1 MRHETLLVEIGTEEL
16 PPKSL
21 LALQTAFAENMQKAL
36 DARQFQY
43 GPVAA
48 FATPRRLAVRIADCV
63 EIQPEQLVQ
72 RKGPKLS
79 AAFDGDGKPTKAL
92 SGFLKSCGITD
103 PNLLDQEET
112 EKGAWVVYRSTQAGA
127 TLGAEIQAML
137 TEATASLPIAKRM
150 RWQSYRTE
158 FVRPV
163 RWLVALYGNEILNCQ
178 FHGRSAGASTYAHRA
193 MYGDDPIILSHAD
206 EYETKLEAGF
216 VIANFEK
223 RQALISEQ
231 LAAAAKASGATASDD
246 PALLEEVTALTEWPS
261 VLRGD
266 FDPSFLAVP
275 EEALISAMR
284 EHQRYFHLR
293 DAAGQLQPRFL
304 TVANLESAQPA
315 RVVAGNERVIRPR
328 LTDAQFFYNKDLKK
342 PLDKALG
349 QLNQVVFQNELGSFG
364 DKARRISALA
374 SIIAKDL
381 GEDEAEAARA
391 GLLAKTDLVSLMV
404 GEFPEL
410 QGIMGS
416 YYAKAQGESS
426 AVADSILGH
435 YLPRFSGD
443 ALPGSLTACAVAIAD
458 RIDTLVGLFGIGQ
471 PPTGSKDPF
480 ALRRQ
485 SLAVVRICI
494 EVPLDLDLM
503 ALLEASARL
512 HTAECDIAPVMAYI
526 LDRFENLLTERGVKW
541 DSIRAIRARP
551 SGIHNLLTASED
563 IKSLDHFRL
572 SDASALVIKAQKRV
586 QNILDKADLGATG
599 NINPAHFNVPVEAQ
613 LITCIQSIEAVR
625 TESIAIRL
633 ANVAD
638 SAEIIDSYFK
648 EVMVMDENLTI
659 RENRLNTLNHLNR
672 ALTDIAAFNLL
683 Q

>member
-1 MRHETLLVEIGTEEL
+1 M
-16 PPKSL
+16 
-21 LALQTAFAENMQKAL
+21 
-36 DARQFQY
+36 
-43 GPVAA
+43 
-48 FATPRRLAVRIADCV
+48 
-63 EIQPEQLVQ
+63 
-72 RKGPKLS
+72 
-79 AAFDGDGKPTKAL
+79 
-92 SGFLKSCGITD
+92 
-103 PNLLDQEET
+103 
-112 EKGAWVVYRSTQAGA
+112 
-127 TLGAEIQAML
+127 
-137 TEATASLPIAKRM
+137 
-150 RWQSYRTE
+150 
-158 FVRPV
+158 
-163 RWLVALYGNEILNCQ
+163 
-178 FHGRSAGASTYAHRA
+178 
-193 MYGDDPIILSHAD
+193 
-206 EYETKLEAGF
+206 
-216 VIANFEK
+216 
-223 RQALISEQ
+223 
-231 LAAAAKASGATASDD
+231 
-246 PALLEEVTALTEWPS
+246 
-261 VLRGD
+261 
-266 FDPSFLAVP
+266 
-275 EEALISAMR
+275 
-284 EHQRYFHLR
+284 
-293 DAAGQLQPRFL
+293 
-304 TVANLESAQPA
+304 
-315 RVVAGNERVIRPR
+315 
-328 LTDAQFFYNKDLKK
+328 
-342 PLDKALG
+342 
-349 QLNQVVFQNELGSFG
+349 
-364 DKARRISALA
+364 
-374 SIIAKDL
+374 
-381 GEDEAEAARA
+381 
-391 GLLAKTDLVSLMV
+391 
-404 GEFPEL
+404 
-410 QGIMGS
+410 
-416 YYAKAQGESS
+416 
-426 AVADSILGH
+426 
-435 YLPRFSGD
+435 
-443 ALPGSLTACAVAIAD
+443 PGSLTACAVAIAD

-503 ALLEASARL
+503 ALLETSARL